1 MSTTGK
7 KQDDKTLQALET
19 KFRIVA
25 DNTYDWEFW
34 IGPDNRFL
42 YSSPS
47 CKRITGH
54 APEEFLA
61 DPGLLQRLIHPDD
74 QHRYESH
81 RRHTCHAPHTSEEEF
96 RIVRPDGAVGWIGHV
111 CGPVHDENGKFLG
124 TRGSNRDITDRKR
137 AEEALRESKEKHRLL
152 FEGSRDAIM
161 TLAPPSWRF
170 TSGNS
175 ATLKMFGLKT
185 EAEFVALRP
194 WELSPKRQPDGR
206 ASTKLAGQIIEKAL
220 REGSIFFDWT
230 HRRANGE
237 TFPAT
242 VLLSRINLGEKVF
255 LQATVRDVTEQKRIE
270 ETLRKS
276 EARFRSLLQDIP
288 SIAVQ
293 GYAPDGTTQYWNR
306 ASEQLYG
313 YTAEEAVGRKLVDLI
328 IPPEMRPDVEQ
339 AIRHMAGT
347 GQAIPASELSL
358 MRKDGSRVA
367 VFSSH
372 AVVQVP
378 GRPQELFCIDVDL
391 TERKKTEDE
400 LRRSETNLQIAFDAA
415 QLGPWHWDI
424 VTGKL
429 SWSPQCMALYG
440 LPPDTTVTLRT
451 FQDAIHPD
459 DRDRVLTALRH
470 AVETHTDYAIE
481 KRILRPDGSVRWTT
495 SRGRCTYDDAG
506 RPIRMDGVS
515 FDITERKQA
524 EHEVVRLNQNLRHRV
539 AELQTIF
546 DTSPIG
552 LSIADDPQ
560 SLHIRGNPAIERLVG
575 VKSGGELSVEN
586 PPRVPFRV
594 LRDGKPLPASEL
606 PIQRACRGESVVGQI
621 LDVLRPDGK
630 TVTLYSSAAPLLD
643 EHGKPRGAV
652 GAFMDITEHKQAL
665 EALEHTGKQ
674 LRALAAHLQTIREQE
689 RVRLAREVHDE
700 FGHAFTYLKLDLAWL
715 DRRLKEKSA
724 PGLSGMRRKISAM
737 IKRVE
742 RDLESVRRISTE
754 LRPAVLDTLG
764 LAAAMEW
771 AAKQFETRTRI
782 ACKLNLAPE
791 ALVLDSGRST
801 ALFRIF
807 QEILTNV
814 ARHAHASRVRVR
826 MNIEADRLVLT
837 VADNGRGITKQET
850 TKPNAMGLLGIR
862 ERAIELG
869 GEMDIHGSRSK
880 GTTVTVTLP
889 LERP

>member
-7 KQDDKTLQALET
+7 QQDDKALQALET
-19 KFRIVA
+19 RFRIVA

-34 IGPDNRFL
+34 LSPDNRFL

-74 QHRYESH
+74 WRRYETH
-81 RRHTCHAPHTSEEEF
+81 RRHVSHTPHTHEEEF
-96 RIVRPDGAVGWIGHV
+96 RIVRPDGSVCWIGHV
-111 CGPVHDENGKFLG
+111 CGPVYDENGKFLG

-137 AEEALRESKEKHRLL
+137 TEEALRESEEKHRLL
-152 FEGSRDAIM
+152 FESSRDAIM
-161 TLAPPSWRF
+161 TLAPPNWRF

-175 ATLKMFGLKT
+175 ATLKMFGVKT
-185 EAEFVALRP
+185 EAEFIALRP
-194 WELSPKRQPDGR
+194 WELSPKRQSDGR
-206 ASTKLAGQIIEKAL
+206 ASTRLARQLIGKAL
-220 REGSIFFDWT
+220 REGSIVFEWM
-230 HRRANGE
+230 HQRANGE

-242 VLLSRINLGEKVF
+242 VLLSRIQLGEKT
-255 LQATVRDVTEQKRIE
+255 LLHATVRDITEQKRIE

-306 ASEQLYG
+306 ASERLYG
-313 YTAEEAVGRKLVDLI
+313 YTAQEAIGRNLVDLI
-328 IPPEMRPDVEQ
+328 IPPEMRPDVER
-339 AIRHMAGT
+339 AIRHMAAT

-372 AVVQVP
+372 AIIQVP

-391 TERKKTEDE
+391 TERKKAESE

-415 QLGPWHWDI
+415 QLGQWHWDI
-424 VTGKL
+424 AAGNL
-429 SWSPQCMALYG
+429 SWSPQCLTLYG
-440 LPPDTTVTLRT
+440 LPANTTVTLKM
-451 FQDAIHPD
+451 FENAIHPD
-459 DRDRVLTALRH
+459 DRQRVLAALRH

-481 KRILRPDGSVRWTT
+481 KRILHPNGSVRWTT
-495 SRGRCTYDDAG
+495 SRGRCTYDDTG
-506 RPIRMDGVS
+506 RPLRMDGVS

-524 EHEVVRLNQNLRHRV
+524 EHEVVRLNQNLRRRI
-539 AELQTIF
+539 AELQAIF

-560 SLHIRGNPAIERLVG
+560 SLHIRGNPAVERLVG
-575 VKSGGELSVEN
+575 VKPGGELSVEH

-606 PIQRACRGESVVGQI
+606 PIQRACRGESVIGQI

-652 GAFMDITEHKQAL
+652 AAFMDITELKQTQQAL
-665 EALEHTGKQ
+665 EATGTQ
-674 LRALAAHLQTIREQE
+674 LRALAAHLQTVREQE

-771 AAKQFETRTRI
+771 AAKQFETRTHI

-791 ALVLDSGRST
+791 ALALDSGRST
-801 ALFRIF
+801 ALFRAF

-814 ARHAHASRVRVR
+814 VRHAHASRVRVR
-826 MNIEADRLVLT
+826 MKVEAGRLVLT
-837 VADNGRGITKQET
+837 VVDNGRGITKQET
-850 TKPNAMGLLGIR
+850 TKTNAMGLLGIR
-862 ERAIELG
+862 ERAIEFG
-869 GEMDIHGSRSK
+869 GEMSIHGSRGK
-880 GTTVTVTLP
+880 GTTVTVTIP